1 MNGDVALV
9 TKENVHDYVDIPAA
23 SYQKVESGKLTWA
36 NFSDIVRTTLLAQ
49 HGGLWLDATVWITR
63 PFSFDDFEGMSFYSA
78 NGKVPIN
85 HKSIRF
91 WTSFDWN
98 WSSWCMLSKVSNLL
112 LFRFVSQMM
121 QAIAIKERYW
131 PDYVL
136 QDFLIYYACRKFP
149 QIGQAMTACN
159 EIELKNR
166 GKLASLMNSQ
176 YNDEEY
182 DCLVKTD
189 YIFKLSFRTNWNKY
203 DSQGRV
209 TYYGKLIANS

>member
-1 MNGDVALV
+1 
-9 TKENVHDYVDIPAA
+9 
-23 SYQKVESGKLTWA
+23 
-36 NFSDIVRTTLLAQ
+36 
-49 HGGLWLDATVWITR
+49 
-63 PFSFDDFEGMSFYSA
+63 
-78 NGKVPIN
+78 
-85 HKSIRF
+85 
-91 WTSFDWN
+91 
-98 WSSWCMLSKVSNLL
+98 MLSKVSNLL

-136 QDFLIYYACRKFP
+136 QDFLIYYACRRFP
-149 QIGQAMTACN
+149 LIGQAMTACN
-159 EIELKNR
+159 EIEFKNR

-182 DCLVKTD
+182 DSLVKTD